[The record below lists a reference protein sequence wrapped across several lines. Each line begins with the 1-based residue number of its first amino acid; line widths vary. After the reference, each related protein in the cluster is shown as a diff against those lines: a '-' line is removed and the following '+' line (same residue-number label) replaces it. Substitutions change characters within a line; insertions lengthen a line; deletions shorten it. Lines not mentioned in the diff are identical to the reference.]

1 MRTATRI
8 DQAAAFWKG
17 IEAMG
22 VSRGGA
28 GELREQE
35 RGWTAVGE
43 GLSTLKASIPDQ
55 SALGFLAMA

>member
-1 MRTATRI
+1 
-8 DQAAAFWKG
+8 
-17 IEAMG
+17 MG

-28 GELREQE
+28 GELQEQE

-55 SALGFLAMA
+55 SAFGFLATA

>member
-1 MRTATRI
+1 MV
-8 DQAAAFWKG
+8 
-17 IEAMG
+17 EAMG

-55 SALGFLAMA
+55 CALGLRAGSSPQLAVELRRD